1 MATWI
6 LPGDN
11 KLTYLEN
18 FNLHKTR
25 LRQVAEILKDN
36 NIRFGL
42 EFVGPRTSR
51 ASFRF
56 PFASTTPEMVQLTNA
71 IGQDHIG
78 QPRISYFD

>member
-1 MATWI
+1 METWI

-51 ASFRF
+51 AKFRF
-56 PFASTTPEMVQLTNA
+56 PFASTQHEMLELTEA
-71 IGQDHIG
+71 IGKDNMGLLLDSWH
-78 QPRISYFD
+78 